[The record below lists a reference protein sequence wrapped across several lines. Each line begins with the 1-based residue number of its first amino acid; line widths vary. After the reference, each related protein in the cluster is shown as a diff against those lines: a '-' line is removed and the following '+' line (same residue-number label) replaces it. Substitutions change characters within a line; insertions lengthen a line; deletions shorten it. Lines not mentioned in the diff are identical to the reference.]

1 MKVLVIGCGTFG
13 LNVAIEMDRGGH
25 EVSIV
30 DIKYKNFELLPDS
43 FHGKRINGD
52 ALAHDVLDRAHVD
65 LVDAV
70 ILTTTD
76 DIMNLTLARMFQDK
90 FKKINIIA
98 LNTKPQYRMF
108 YDNMNIQ
115 TVSMVSWGILRIEE
129 LLTNKLE
136 RSPYSLGKTEVG
148 VYNVVVPKSETNFLS
163 DDLLKVKQCIIF
175 AFTHNEKTM
184 SLSEGIMVES
194 GDVLHVSTNTEGLR
208 NLYMSLGMKT
218 KEGMK

>member
-13 LNVAIEMDRGGH
+13 LNIAIEMDRGGH
-25 EVSIV
+25 DVSVV
-30 DIKYKNFELLPDS
+30 DIKYKSFELLPDS

-52 ALAHDVLDRAHVD
+52 ALAHDVLERAHVD

-70 ILTTTD
+70 VITTTD
-76 DIMNLTLARMFQDK
+76 DILNLTMARMFQDK
-90 FKKINIIA
+90 FKKSNIIA

-136 RSPYSLGKTEVG
+136 QSPYSLGTTEVG
-148 VYNVVVPKSETNFLS
+148 VYNVIVPKINTKFSS
-163 DDLLKVKQCIIF
+163 DDLMKVRQCIIF
-175 AFTHNEKTM
+175 AITHNEKTM
-184 SLSEGIMVES
+184 SFTEGMQVES

-208 NLYMSLGMKT
+208 NLYMSLGIMT
-218 KEGMK
+218 KEGTK